1 MHNLDDRHCREN
13 LYLYTYVIEAVVTLN
28 ISLNIWVGNSMLP
41 WAKHTW
47 KCAIS
52 PSVSLG
58 KKTKGAF
65 SYLLLAAGMIVTKV
79 CVRQICLGKFSP
91 LSSDAQVGF
100 SQGGGTGIVFF
111 LVHLLLLRE
120 TGPILDLCCKCSWRS
135 QSTVWMLIILSLL
148 LVKLYI
154 KKWIWYK

>member
-13 LYLYTYVIEAVVTLN
+13 LFLYTYVIKAVVTLN

-58 KKTKGAF
+58 KKPKGAF

-100 SQGGGTGIVFF
+100 SQGGGQELSFSGAPAFTEGNRTNIGLVLQMQLKVSKHCMNAHYFIIVA
-111 LVHLLLLRE
+111 
-120 TGPILDLCCKCSWRS
+120 GK
-135 QSTVWMLIILSLL
+135 IIHQEMDM
-148 LVKLYI
+148 I
-154 KKWIWYK
+154 